1 MLQVCAKRAI
11 AMVIFSRIG
20 MAMPAMGEGVMCCPD
35 CVLQCLLQQQ
45 VYSMLRNVMCII
57 IWHVKSSVRPSSVV
71 VVVVFD
77 VVVVVVVVVVGLQC
91 SLQWSCIVWLEGP
104 ISSR

>member
-20 MAMPAMGEGVMCCPD
+20 MAMPAMCEGVMCSAD

-45 VYSMLRNVMCII
+45 VYSMLRNVRCIV
-57 IWHVKSSVRPSSVV
+57 IWHVKVLSVLSLLLLVLLLLLFLMLLSLLLLLWLGCSVPSSGHGS
-71 VVVVFD
+71 
-77 VVVVVVVVVVGLQC
+77 VG
-91 SLQWSCIVWLEGP
+91 
-104 ISSR
+104 